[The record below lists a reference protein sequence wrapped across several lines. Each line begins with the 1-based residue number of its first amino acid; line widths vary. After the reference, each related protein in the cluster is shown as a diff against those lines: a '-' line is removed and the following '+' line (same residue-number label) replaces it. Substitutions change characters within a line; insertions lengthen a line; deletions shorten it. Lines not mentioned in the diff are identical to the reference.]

1 MAKFAT
7 KIAKGWK
14 RDGNFR
20 EITPAKKNP
29 QNPYTNPAKAKRAMA
44 KHPGT
49 KPVTKKMGSN

>member
-20 EITPAKKNP
+20 EISPVKNNP
-29 QNPYTNPAKAKRAMA
+29 QNPYTNPAKAKGIMA
-44 KHPGT
+44 KKKGV